1 MTTTALGLIEV
12 RGYVGAIEACD
23 AALKAANVTL
33 LNVEKIRGGYVT
45 VKLNGDVAAV
55 RAAVD
60 AGTAAAEKC
69 SQVLSSHVI
78 ARIHEETLKI
88 IEQPKQQEIPLKV
101 DEEKD
106 ATVKET
112 NVEEPKVIETPA
124 SLSDEKEV
132 EKSTEVTKVQETA
145 KVSYTLSKNRQDLES
160 LSVEELRKLCRSAH
174 LEGVTPKEIKFGR
187 KDFLIKLITDHHR
200 EEEHE

>member
-45 VKLNGDVAAV
+45 VKLIGDVAAV

-69 SQVLSSHVI
+69 SQILSSHVI

-88 IEQPKQQEIPLKV
+88 IEKPKQQEIPPKV
-101 DEEKD
+101 DEEK
-106 ATVKET
+106 AVTVKET
-112 NVEEPKVIETPA
+112 NDEKPKVIET
-124 SLSDEKEV
+124 STSISDEKEV
-132 EKSTEVTKVQETA
+132 KRSTEATKVKDTA
-145 KVSYTLSKNRQDLES
+145 KVTYTISKNRQDLEI

-174 LEGVTPKEIKFGR
+174 FEDVTPKEIKFGR